1 MLTGKPPYPD
11 SDEWLV
17 RWKIMDREFPKVP
30 DYLSRV
36 AQNFILRCLQENPS
50 DRPTAAELLEDP
62 FVVKKPPTST
72 GFASPC

>member
-1 MLTGKPPYPD
+1 
-11 SDEWLV
+11 
-17 RWKIMDREFPKVP
+17 MDREFPKVP